1 MPNHL
6 ASESSPYLLQH
17 AHNPV
22 DWWPWGPE
30 ALARARAEGK
40 PILLSIGYAAC
51 HWCHVME
58 RESFE
63 NDATAAQMNEHF
75 VCIKVDREERPD
87 IDGIYMQATQAMTG
101 HGGWPMTVFLTPDGE
116 PFFAGTYFPPD
127 DRHGMP
133 SFRRVLAGVA
143 DAWRNKQDSVTRTT
157 ASMRELYAAS
167 AERTRVT
174 GTLDESLL
182 TRAVA
187 ALRMQFEP
195 RFGGFG
201 GAPKFPPTMTLDFA
215 LRQWAR
221 TGDPEVLHVVSHTF
235 RRMARG
241 GIYDQVG
248 GGFARYSVDAYWLVP
263 HFEKMLYDNAL
274 LVRLGAA
281 LWQATRDHEVRR
293 VTEETLGWLSREMTS
308 DEGGFYSSLDAD
320 SEGHEGRYYVWDS
333 GELDALLGEDASLVK
348 SYWGVTPEGNFEG
361 RNILFVPHDPAA
373 VARAQGVTEPELR
386 TAIDRA
392 ARILY
397 DARERRVRPGLDD
410 KILAGWN
417 GLMLRGVAEAAR
429 AFGDD
434 GLRDLAIR
442 NGEFL
447 FREMMR
453 GGRVFRTY
461 KKGEAKIDGFLE
473 DHAAVALGALS
484 LYELTFDRRW
494 LDRARA
500 LGDEI
505 LARFWDDEAQA
516 LFDTASDAESLV
528 TRPRDVT
535 DNAMPSGSSL
545 AIELLLRLGDLL
557 ATGRYSERARYLLE
571 TIAEPMARYP
581 NAFGHALGAADMAV
595 RGAIEVAIAGAP
607 GDERF
612 RALAGVVAA
621 RYLPSLVL
629 VGAAGE
635 DARDIALLESRGGNA
650 PVAYVCRAYACDAPT
665 SDVTVLGAQLDAIT
679 APAAAPSPTSP
690 P

>member
-1 MPNHL
+1 MANHL
-6 ASESSPYLLQH
+6 VGETSPYLLQH

-22 DWWPWGPE
+22 EWWPWGPE
-30 ALARARAEGK
+30 ALSRARRDSK

-63 NDATAAQMNEHF
+63 DVATATQMNEEF

-101 HGGWPMTVFLTPDGE
+101 HGGWPMTVFLTPEGE
-116 PFFAGTYFPPD
+116 PFFAGTYFPPE
-127 DRHGMP
+127 DRHGSP
-133 SFRRVLAGVA
+133 SFRRVLTGVA
-143 DAWRNKQDSVTRTT
+143 DAWQNRQDSVARTT

-167 AERTRVT
+167 MERTRVT

-182 TRAVA
+182 QRAVA
-187 ALRMQFEP
+187 GLRQRFEP
-195 RFGGFG
+195 RFGGFD
-201 GAPKFPPTMTLDFA
+201 GAPKFPPTMALDFA
-215 LRQWAR
+215 LRHWAR
-221 TGDPEVLHVVSHTF
+221 TGDANVLHIVMHTF

-248 GGFARYSVDAYWLVP
+248 GGFSRYSVDATWLVP

-281 LWQATRDHEVRR
+281 LWQATRDDEVRR
-293 VTEETLGWLSREMTS
+293 VTEETLGWVAREMTS
-308 DEGGFYSSLDAD
+308 PDGGFYSSLDAD

-333 GELDALLGEDASLVK
+333 NELDALLGEDASLLEQ
-348 SYWGVTPEGNFEG
+348 YWGVTSDGNFEG
-361 RNILFVPHDPAA
+361 RNILFVPNDPDD
-373 VARAQGVTEPELR
+373 VARAESVTMPELR
-386 TAIDRA
+386 TAIERA
-392 ARILY
+392 IRILY

-429 AFGDD
+429 AFGDET
-434 GLRDLAIR
+434 LRALAIR

-447 FREMMR
+447 FREMVR
-453 GGRVFRTY
+453 GGRVYRTF
-461 KKGEAKIDGFLE
+461 KHGTAKLMGYLE
-473 DHAAVALGALS
+473 DHAAVGLGALS

-505 LARFWDDEAQA
+505 LARFWDDGAQA

-545 AIELLLRLGDLL
+545 AIELLLRLGELF
-557 ATGRYSERARYLLE
+557 ATGLYAARARYLLE
-571 TIAEPMARYP
+571 TIAEPMAAYP
-581 NAFGHALGAADMAV
+581 TAFGHALGAADMAV
-595 RGAIEVAIAGAP
+595 RGAIEVAIAGSP
-607 GDERF
+607 SDERS
-612 RALAGVVAA
+612 RALAAVVAE

-629 VGAAGE
+629 AGGAGQ
-635 DARDIALLESRGGNA
+635 DTRGIALLDGRGGDA

-665 SDVTVLGAQLDAIT
+665 SDVAVLAAQVAAI
-679 APAAAPSPTSP
+679 
-690 P
+690 